1 MPTTAQLESLYR
13 TSFQS
18 TYSMLQ
24 PVHLICIDSQY
35 THSLGTTK
43 SLSFKYYRMESLLMS
58 RIDYAAM
65 SNAQLKKYFLKHRGD
80 KAALQAYLDR
90 INERPL
96 RVIAS
101 PDDPDFDMKVQE
113 AVRQKLE
120 AAQDAGS

>member
-1 MPTTAQLESLYR
+1 
-13 TSFQS
+13 
-18 TYSMLQ
+18 
-24 PVHLICIDSQY
+24 
-35 THSLGTTK
+35 
-43 SLSFKYYRMESLLMS
+43 MS